1 MVGRGLRLLLQDK
14 IFCLNISTSGVHVTL
29 LDDARVL
36 PLFVVEV
43 QNVRTSV
50 QICFANVDVGVEV
63 ASLRLHDVQRNAQ
76 LLQAVPC
83 AATPHACVLHVHLVE
98 TVAAD
103 FVDAQVSLRL
113 RVRAVRKT
121 VAHQASCAYPR
132 RLMW

>member
-1 MVGRGLRLLLQDK
+1 M
-14 IFCLNISTSGVHVTL
+14 TL

-63 ASLRLHDVQRNAQ
+63 ASLRLHDAQ

-83 AATPHACVLHVHLVE
+83 AAKPHAYVLHVHLVE
-98 TVAAD
+98 TDYVC
-103 FVDAQVSLRL
+103 VYVSL
-113 RVRAVRKT
+113 
-121 VAHQASCAYPR
+121 
-132 RLMW
+132 LMYVCIYVHVCVSV